1 MIITEKKIS
10 QMPEPFKLFSCI
22 EKENETAALLESLGK
37 PEHLTRYSI
46 IAWEAKERI
55 SGKNGKVEGTFSK
68 DFYDPIEVFSELISR
83 SEEVQFPG
91 RYKGGPIGYLS
102 YDSVRYWEKV
112 KDEKPEAEAWPDFE
126 FFIPKNIIIYD
137 NYQDNVYIYGEEPK
151 ASCSDSGEFKAKLEL
166 ESFKKEDFEYSVKKA
181 HEKIVAGYVF
191 QVVISRFYLYTFS
204 GDPLA
209 FYKRL
214 RNINPSPYMYYL
226 KFGERK
232 LIGASPETLFSLQDG
247 VIEIYPIAGS
257 RPRGKNPE
265 DDFKL
270 EKDLVRS
277 EKERAEH
284 LMLVDL
290 ARNDAGKVSYYGSVK
305 VPDLMYVEKYSHVQH
320 MVSRVI
326 GTLRKNIFA
335 PDVLKATFP
344 AGTVSGAPK
353 PYAINLIEEIEP
365 YKRGPYAGAVGYFS
379 SNGDSEFALAIR
391 SAFFNNQT
399 MRIQAGAGIVY
410 DSVPED
416 EYWETEFKM
425 KALRLAAGDTK

>member
-1 MIITEKKIS
+1 MSVTEKKIF
-10 QMPEPFKLFSCI
+10 QMPEPYKLFSCI
-22 EKENETAALLESLGK
+22 EKENETAALFESVRG

-46 IAWEAKERI
+46 IAWGTKERI
-55 SGKNGKVEGTFSK
+55 SGKKGKVYGTFSR
-68 DFYDPIEVFSELISR
+68 DFYDPIEVFSELIAR
-83 SEEVQFPG
+83 SQEIPFPG
-91 RYKGGPIGYLS
+91 RYKGGPVGYLS
-102 YDSVRYWEKV
+102 YDAVRYWEDV
-112 KDEKPEAEAWPDFE
+112 KDEKPEAEPWPEFE
-126 FFIPKNIIIYD
+126 FFIPKNIIVYD
-137 NYQDNVYIYGEEPK
+137 NYQENVYIFGEEPK
-151 ASCSDSGEFKAKLEL
+151 ATCGDPDKFRVKLEG
-166 ESFKKEDFEYSVKKA
+166 ESVKKYDFEDSVRKVQ
-181 HEKIVAGYVF
+181 EKIVSGYVF
-191 QVVISRFYLYTFS
+191 QVVISRFYSYTFS
-204 GDPLA
+204 GDPLT
-209 FYKRL
+209 FYKTL
-214 RNINPSPYMYYL
+214 RNVNPSPYMYYL
-226 KFGERK
+226 KFGEKK

-257 RPRGKNPE
+257 RPRGKTTE

-270 EKDLVRS
+270 ERDLIRS

-326 GTLRKNIFA
+326 GTIRKNVFA

-353 PYAINLIEEIEP
+353 PYAMNVIEEIEP
-365 YKRGPYAGAVGYFS
+365 YKRGPYAGAVGFFS
-379 SNGDSEFALAIR
+379 SNGDSEFAISIR
-391 SAFFNNQT
+391 SAFVNKDL

-410 DSVPED
+410 DSVPEN

-425 KALRLAAGDTK
+425 KALRIAAGDTE